1 MRLLISGMTSILNF
15 FSMSKEIRVAKRVI
29 RSFQLESV
37 KKSKKYILIEAFQ
50 TPSNRLGLSIFA
62 PTISKFYQA
71 KLVAFYM
78 MPITPL
84 KFLKEQIRFIFSVE
98 RSFGCSQ
105 FLFFGS
111 KSSREFEV
119 KAKDL
124 LDSVGNLRELELLK
138 YREVVIGDLIYDVY
152 LRRFRKPTIDLT
164 DFGLVEV
171 TSQFLQYFDQIYKKF
186 LNKEV
191 AGVCVSHTVYLLGLP
206 SRIAA
211 FFGVPAYQVTGERID
226 FICQEK
232 SHAYTSF
239 KYYPEMFRRL
249 SDLEQAKGK
258 QLAFERLNRRTS
270 GEIGV
275 DMFYS
280 RASAYGSSHSTK
292 RLLDSS
298 SRPKILIAI
307 HDFFDSPHSYGNNL
321 YPDFYEWLLALVK
334 IAERTDYSWYIKTHP
349 DIRGDGDLVLNTFV
363 NDFPQF
369 QILPASTSHHQLI
382 EEGIGVALTIFGT
395 IGVEY
400 PFLGIPVIA
409 ASQNQP
415 HVRYNFC
422 LSPKNVTE
430 YESTLLRIDQIKPPR
445 ELDSILEYYFMHNI
459 FMLKSWLITDY
470 EKYFKDIGGSEFA
483 YGWKIFEYFSQKSNS
498 FPVQTLQKVVLK
510 FLHTKSL
517 FISREHFFSFV
528 PRMAD
533 FDFDKKNDN

>member
-1 MRLLISGMTSILNF
+1 MRSLNSGISSILTF
-15 FSMSKEIRVAKRVI
+15 FSMSKEIKVAKRVI
-29 RSFQLESV
+29 RSFQLKSI

-62 PTISKFYQA
+62 PTASKFYEA

-105 FLFFGS
+105 FVFLGS
-111 KSSREFEV
+111 KNSREYEV
-119 KAKDL
+119 KARDL
-124 LDSVGNLRELELLK
+124 LDSVSNLRELEVLK

-152 LRRFRKPTIDLT
+152 LRKFRKPTVDLT
-164 DFGLVEV
+164 DVGLVEV
-171 TSQFLQYFDQIYKKF
+171 TSQFLQHFDQLYKRF

-211 FFGVPAYQVTGERID
+211 FFGVPAFQVTGEKID

-249 SDLEQAKGK
+249 SDSAQAKGK
-258 QLAFERLNRRTS
+258 QLAFERLNRRFS

-275 DMFYS
+275 DMLYS
-280 RASAYGSSHSTK
+280 RASAYGPNHSSE
-292 RLLDSS
+292 RLLDLS

-307 HDFFDSPHSYGNNL
+307 HDFYDSPHSYGNNL
-321 YPDFYEWLLALVK
+321 YPDFYEWLLALAK
-334 IAERTDYSWYIKTHP
+334 IAKMTDYSWFIKTHP
-349 DIRGDGDLVLNTFV
+349 DVRGDGDLVLDSFV
-363 NDFPQF
+363 REFPQF

-382 EEGIGVALTIFGT
+382 GEGISVALTIFGT

-415 HVRYNFC
+415 HVRYDFC
-422 LSPKNVTE
+422 LSPKNVVE
-430 YESTLLRIDQIKPPR
+430 YESTLLRINQLKPPTDK
-445 ELDSILEYYFMHNI
+445 DSILEYYFMHNI
-459 FMLKSWLITDY
+459 YMLKSWLIPDY
-470 EKYFKDIGGSEFA
+470 EKYFLDIGGSDFA
-483 YGWKIFEYFSQKSNS
+483 YGWNIFKYFSAKSNS
-498 FPVQTLQKVVLK
+498 FPVQTLQKVVFEFLK
-510 FLHTKSL
+510 TRSL
-517 FISREHFFSFV
+517 FISREHFA
-528 PRMAD
+528 PYIPTLIE
-533 FDFDKKNDN
+533 FDINA